1 MRKRAALIYGSV
13 ITGLTLLSGC
23 VFQGEQSLQ
32 EMDPPQEQASTEQNN
47 VENSETTSNN
57 GQETSQDQKQV
68 VVETNE
74 RQLYLLDANG
84 MVVPQTVLLPETET
98 KEYAKQALEYLVKGG
113 PITNVLPSGFGAVLP
128 AGTEINGLNLL
139 KDEGTLVVD
148 VSKEFSEYRP
158 EDELKILQAMTYT
171 LTQFENVE
179 RVKLQINGYDTDV
192 MPVNGT
198 PISDGYSR
206 ANGINLHV
214 GDVVNLSDS
223 NSVTV
228 YYPTQHD
235 DKVYYVPVTKR
246 VKANDENVYETIVQ
260 TLVNG
265 PGFDLNLQQVFNDG
279 AQLVE
284 KPEYTDGVLNLTFN
298 ENVLNNFDDQ
308 AVLSREVMDSLVLSL
323 TEQPGVEAVS
333 VEVENIDQV
342 FSEQGEVLAE
352 PVSRPQ
358 MVNTRRF

>member
-32 EMDPPQEQASTEQNN
+32 EMDPPQEQASTGQNN
-47 VENSETTSNN
+47 VEDNGTTSEN
-57 GQETSQDQKQV
+57 GQEINQDQNQV
-68 VVETNE
+68 IVETTE
-74 RQLYLLDANG
+74 RQLYLLDENG
-84 MVVPQTVLLPETET
+84 MVVPQTLLLPDHET

-113 PITNVLPSGFGAVLP
+113 PITNVLPSGFEAVLP
-128 AGTEINGLNLL
+128 AGTEINSLNLH
-139 KDEGTLVVD
+139 DDGTLVVD

-158 EDELKILQAMTYT
+158 EDELKILQSMTYT
-171 LTQFENVE
+171 LTQFDSVE

-206 ANGINLHV
+206 ANGINLHL

-223 NSVTV
+223 KSVTV

-235 DKVYYVPVTKR
+235 DQIYYVPVTKR
-246 VKANDENVYETIVQ
+246 VEANNENMYETIVQ

-265 PGFDLNLQQVFNDG
+265 PGFDLNLQQVFNEG
-279 AQLVE
+279 VQLVE
-284 KPEYTDGVLNLTFN
+284 KPKYTDGVLKLTFN